1 MERIL
6 ERVKQL
12 SPNVYIVRLDKRLH
26 KSPFSGGPVNAGEL
40 SMRLDDNLAGIFA
53 SLAAFAR
60 SPFRAYARAEL
71 Y

>member
-26 KSPFSGGPVNAGEL
+26 KSPFSGGPVNVGEL
-40 SMRLDDNLAGIFA
+40 SMRT
-53 SLAAFAR
+53 R
-60 SPFRAYARAEL
+60 
-71 Y
+71 